1 MAIIKFGR
9 LKIKIKPTSS
19 KLEDMLGLKFG
30 RLTVLA
36 MAKSSKSGAA
46 RWVCRCDCDAKAR
59 KIVRGDSLRSGATQS
74 CGCLRRESA
83 RLRGLDRPK
92 VESKPRKPRQRRPSP
107 QRFVYTDPAIA
118 NLAAESIGPGRNWH
132 RYCEVMAA
140 LAEEYPGAELVPA
153 VAKGRG

>member
-9 LKIKIKPTSS
+9 LKIKIKPVSS

-30 RLTVLA
+30 RLTVVA
-36 MAKSSKSGAA
+36 QAPSTKNGAG
-46 RWVCRCDCDAKAR
+46 RWVCGCDCDAKAR

-83 RLRGLDRPK
+83 RQRGLDRPK

-107 QRFVYTDPAIA
+107 PRFVYKDTDIA
-118 NLAAESIGPGRNWH
+118 KQVAEMIGPSRSWH
-132 RYCEVMAA
+132 IYREVMAEA
-140 LAEEYPGAELVPA
+140 AEEFPDAELVPE
-153 VAKGRG
+153 VKGRA